1 MKKGN
6 LLSFQDRIYN
16 LGFMFAID
24 CILQYLES
32 KSSLISK
39 KNLIKY
45 INKIKK
51 ENLK

>member
-1 MKKGN
+1 MKKGS

-24 CILQYLES
+24 CILLYLES
-32 KSSLISK
+32 KSSLVSK
-39 KNLIKY
+39 KNLIEY

>member
-1 MKKGN
+1 
-6 LLSFQDRIYN
+6 
-16 LGFMFAID
+16 MFAID

-32 KSSLISK
+32 KLSLVSK
-39 KNLIKY
+39 KNLIEY